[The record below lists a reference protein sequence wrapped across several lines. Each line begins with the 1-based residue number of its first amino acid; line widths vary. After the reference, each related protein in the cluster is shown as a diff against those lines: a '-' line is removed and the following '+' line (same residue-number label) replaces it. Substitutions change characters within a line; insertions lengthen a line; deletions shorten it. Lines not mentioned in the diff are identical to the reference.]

1 MNEGDAARQ
10 QAAREYAGRPTPV
23 LSGDLD
29 DDWRV
34 GWE

>member
-1 MNEGDAARQ
+1 MDQGEAARQ
-10 QAAREYAGRPTPV
+10 QAEREYVGRPTPV
-23 LSGDLD
+23 LSGNQD